1 MKHTIWFNAGLW
13 VMAEAIEA
21 IREQEAAVAEAE
33 QVVGRL
39 IVTHTNPHFIGF
51 GMADHAELEP
61 SFSDQASYARWA
73 LEFVKAHGIECI
85 VASRNLEAL
94 ALNAEAF
101 QALGVKVLTACD
113 LADWDAID
121 DKIAFYHK
129 LQAEGAGE
137 MLPRWATWRSD
148 LSSSL
153 HEAISA
159 ITQHQEGEHSRDACI
174 KPARGIFGQ
183 GFFHFKEKPD
193 VEQLLFNVDAKLME
207 PNRFVPLAFVNG
219 EAKGHSDWMVM
230 EFMPGS
236 EFSVDCLAWDGKL
249 VSAVAREKRSPSNHG
264 QLIVNNPCIEQYC
277 QQLAGI
283 FRMQGVFNAQFKVDV
298 TGALRVLEINPRF
311 SGGMGMS
318 LLSGVNLVWWW
329 IKLAYGADPATVPAP
344 AEGARVYSWRKAV
357 RLPDIRGKESQ
368 A

>member
-21 IREQEAAVAEAE
+21 IREQESLAPDGEK
-33 QVVGRL
+33 VVGRL
-39 IVTHTNPHFIGF
+39 IVTHNNPHFIGF
-51 GMADHAELEP
+51 GLADHAELEP
-61 SFSDQASYARWA
+61 TFKESSEYAAWA

-94 ALNAEAF
+94 ELNESAF
-101 QALGVKVLTACD
+101 EALGVKVLSACD
-113 LADWDAID
+113 LSTWDDID

-129 LQAEGAGE
+129 LEESGAGE
-137 MLPRWATWRSD
+137 MLPRWTTWRSD

-153 HEAISA
+153 SLAISQIIEPA
-159 ITQHQEGEHSRDACI
+159 ICQPSREACI

-183 GFFHFKEKPD
+183 GFFHFQEKPD
-193 VEQLLFNVDAKLME
+193 VDQLLFNVDAKLME
-207 PNRFVPLAFVNG
+207 PSKFIPLAFVSG

-236 EFSVDCLAWDGKL
+236 EFSVDCLAWNGQL
-249 VSAVAREKRSPSNHG
+249 VSAVAREKHSPSNHG
-264 QLIVNNPCIEQYC
+264 QVIVQDPLIEQYC
-277 QQLAGI
+277 EQLSKI
-283 FRMQGVFNAQFKVDV
+283 FGMQGVFNAQFKVDV

-329 IKLAYGADPATVPAP
+329 IKLAYGADPSIVPAP
-344 AEGARVYSWRKAV
+344 QPGVRVYSWRKAV
-357 RLPDIRGKESQ
+357 RLPDIRG
-368 A
+368 

>member
-21 IREQEAAVAEAE
+21 IREQEALVPD
-33 QVVGRL
+33 VDKVISRL

-51 GMADHAELEP
+51 NLADHAELEP
-61 SFSDQASYARWA
+61 DFPDQKAYAAWA

-94 ALNAEAF
+94 ALNKDVF
-101 QALGVKVLTACD
+101 DALGVKVLSACD
-113 LADWDAID
+113 LLAWDEID

-129 LQAEGAGE
+129 LERSGAGE

-153 HEAISA
+153 SEEIQH
-159 ITQHQEGEHSRDACI
+159 ITARAPGEPHREACI

-207 PNRFVPLAFVNG
+207 PSRFVPLAFMSG
-219 EAKGHSDWMVM
+219 ESKGHSEWMVM

-236 EFSVDCLAWDGKL
+236 EFSVDCLAWDGEL
-249 VSAVAREKRSPSNHG
+249 VSAIGREKRSPSNHG
-264 QLIVNNPCIEQYC
+264 QLIVDNPLIEKYC
-277 QQLAGI
+277 QQLAQI
-283 FRMQGVFNAQFKVDV
+283 FGMQGVFNAQFKVDV

-329 IKLAYGADPATVPAP
+329 IKLAYGADPSSVPAP
-344 AEGARVYSWRKAV
+344 QHGVRVYSWRKAV
-357 RLPDIRGKESQ
+357 RLPDIRD
-368 A
+368 